1 MRVPQLVVGPRTGAM
16 AVELEKLD
24 REQRVAVRMP
34 SQLAEYLRGNY
45 SNLNLQGV
53 PSEREALQLVVG
65 GQASFAVL
73 DEAQLSRLSRE
84 SEFGEL
90 AVVGDI
96 GLPQLLRLGSRR
108 DWPVLADVLEQGLQA
123 LPAKE
128 LEQLH
133 QRWLQPKYPRLSES
147 PGSGRTWRCCS
158 ACCCCA
164 PWLPWCGNAGNSAS
178 WSAACWLRGK
188 AWWSARCVKRPCA

>member
-1 MRVPQLVVGPRTGAM
+1 M
-16 AVELEKLD
+16 
-24 REQRVAVRMP
+24 
-34 SQLAEYLRGNY
+34 
-45 SNLNLQGV
+45 
-53 PSEREALQLVVG
+53 VG

-96 GLPQLLRLGSRR
+96 GLPQLLRIGSRR
-108 DWPVLADVLEQGLQA
+108 DWPLLADVLERGLQA
-123 LPAKE
+123 VPAKE

-147 PGSGRTWRCCS
+147 PGFWQNMALLFGLLLL
-158 ACCCCA
+158 CA
-164 PWLPWCGNAGNSAS
+164 LATLVWQRRQQRQLERSLL
-178 WSAACWLRGK
+178 AARESLVD
-188 AWWSARCVKRPCA
+188 ARCAKRRCA